1 MALIDIKFASEVLGR
16 CVEISVVMP
25 QRSTNGQIGIE
36 NNAGDGKYKTLVLLH
51 GLSDD
56 HTIWLRRTSIERYA
70 TERGI
75 CVICPSAERS
85 FYTDM
90 KTGDKFYTFISDEVL
105 KIASE
110 YLPISQRREDTF
122 IAGNSMG
129 GYGALKIALRNPQK
143 FAGAAGLSSVADIED
158 FMDNIRP
165 DLKNLIFGDL
175 IAEEEKLECLSKKA
189 DELSVKPRIYMAVG
203 TEDFLYDENVKL
215 REIFEGLNFDY
226 IYKERPGVHNWDY
239 WDEQIKDVLSW
250 MDK

>member
-1 MALIDIKFASEVLGR
+1 MALIDIKFASEVLER
-16 CVEISVVMP
+16 CVEISVVIP
-25 QRSTNGQIGIE
+25 QRSTRGQIGIQ

-70 TERGI
+70 TEHGI

-129 GYGALKIALRNPQK
+129 GYGALKIALRNPDK

-165 DLKNLIFGDL
+165 DLKSLIFGDS

-189 DELSVKPRIYMAVG
+189 DKLEAKPRIYMAVG
-203 TEDFLYDENVKL
+203 TEDFLYDGNVKL
-215 REIFEGLNFDY
+215 KEVFEGLSFDY
-226 IYKERPGVHNWDY
+226 IYKERPGVHNWDF
-239 WDEQIKDVLSW
+239 WDEQIKDVLNW
-250 MDK
+250 MEE